1 MNQLNSDKKD
11 LEYRVYLEERKSL
24 IEFKFEEA
32 RLFDKAILTLAAGAL
47 GLSLT
52 FIRQIAP
59 QPDSWT
65 KPILAASWGSFSLSL
80 LITLISFLTSQY
92 ACSKQIE
99 ILEEENFETDY
110 SPKEEHVL
118 HNRWGAYTRK
128 LNWAS
133 IISFI
138 IGAILLSIFS
148 IANLP

>member
-1 MNQLNSDKKD
+1 MNQSNSDKKD
-11 LEYRVYLEERKSL
+11 LEYKVYLEERKSL
-24 IEFKFEEA
+24 IESKFEEA

-52 FIRQIAP
+52 FVRQIAP

-80 LITLISFLTSQY
+80 LCTLISFLTSQY

-99 ILEEENFETDY
+99 ILEGNNSETDAN
-110 SPKEEHVL
+110 SKEEHTV
-118 HNRWGAYTRK
+118 HNRWGACTRK

-133 IISFI
+133 IVSFI
-138 IGAILLSIFS
+138 IGAILLSIFG